1 MSAVPLALSALV
13 ALARE
18 VLPDLEVVDG
28 PIGGRKFAGDV
39 LVIGWSDGATPS
51 VLASRTE
58 PDYGG
63 RQREEGDVVCVVDVY
78 GGDPDWSALR
88 ARAEE
93 VLDALERALVDRP
106 GLDGALAGA
115 WFGEAMEWTQAD
127 MPDGCAVRVGFAVH
141 YVAL

>member
-1 MSAVPLALSALV
+1 VSAVPLALSALT
-13 ALARE
+13 ALARD

-28 PIGGRKFAGDV
+28 PIGGRKFDGDV

-51 VLASRTE
+51 VLASLTE

-63 RQREEGDVVCVVDVY
+63 RQREEGDVVCVADVY
-78 GGDPDWSALR
+78 SGDADWPALR
-88 ARAEE
+88 GRAED
-93 VLDALERALVDRP
+93 VIGTLDQALQDRP

-127 MPDGCAVRVGFAVH
+127 MPDGCSVRVAFAVH